1 MQQKNHRRPLAV
13 AVTIALN
20 TAMLSSAWAQSTPP
34 TPNSPTAPASPTT
47 TATPAKPDDK
57 KVEST
62 KPPAKPA
69 DTETIVVTGIRA
81 SLEKS
86 LDVKRDSGANVEVI
100 TAEDVGKMPDKNLAD
115 SLQRLAG
122 VAVRTDY
129 DEAEKVSIRGTNP
142 DMSLILFNGH
152 TVSGGDWFVADQ
164 GSSSRSTSLSLMP
177 SSVLNQAQVYKTSQA
192 NIVDGGLAGTINVTT
207 RKPLDEKKGFGGV
220 VNAGGVYS
228 DLPAKWAHQ
237 LNASLNWKNESNTL
251 GFIGQ
256 VFAEKRFMRRDS
268 VSRFAYGVNSGWGE
282 INTATMLGI
291 TDASLAGTGLRAADL
306 NGVRMPGSMS
316 TEFVESVRDR
326 KGGMFA
332 AQWRPTASLDF
343 TLTGFQSEMN
353 ANNYG
358 RLTSGAMYSMLLG
371 FGGTTGGSTPNSS
384 NGRRVYAQIRNP
396 VIINTVSNYGFPL
409 RVLQSAD
416 IVFPEGTTPQYI
428 GNSEGFYRDG
438 ARATSGFIDL
448 DAKWRVNDNLVIKG
462 LFSTTKGEGETKLD
476 QGATFARFGTGV
488 SYTLGDLH
496 SAPSSRYFNSGSNQP
511 GLNADG
517 TGYQLVSY
525 GAASNITIDKETSY
539 AVDAT
544 YNIMSG
550 ILTTLEAGYR
560 FADHDRDLLRSGP
573 MRRSPIL
580 PTPPAT
586 GYQNYP
592 SNFGS
597 GFNSSGWD
605 NTGFFLTPET
615 LRAFIATQ
623 LKPTSDA
630 FERRVVGEIDMR
642 ERQTAAYLM
651 QNLEGDKWSGNVGLR
666 FVQTK
671 INAQIV
677 NPIPAG
683 RCPLIEPGAPVVP
696 CAAFPTA
703 INTAASSPLL
713 YYDGV
718 PFNPLSPSNLIYYK
732 IPTERT
738 FNDILPSVN
747 LRFELAPKWI
757 ARVGASKTIGRQNY
771 NILGSGF
778 GTPSCTAA
786 GCTVTGPNPNITPL
800 YARNIDLSLGWY
812 FARRSLAMV
821 NVYQSLIKGYVK
833 TGANR
838 QGETIDLLDPSDNI
852 IKPFF
857 INSSSQQGAR
867 IDGFEVIFETPLAWG
882 FGMTA
887 NASSA
892 RTQVEDGRPMVGAS
906 NKAAN
911 LGLYFEDDKMS
922 ARLVYNYRDKY
933 VASSTAPAPTA
944 NSQLTS
950 TILGVVQPAALL
962 WAAPV
967 SNVAFSFNYN
977 LTKALRFSFDATN
990 LLNPTRAQ
998 YRYSPEEQQKLDV
1011 SGRQYFL
1018 TLRYRF

>member
-1 MQQKNHRRPLAV
+1 MILSKKPIVTAISLAILGLSPALV
-13 AVTIALN
+13 LAQVTP
-20 TAMLSSAWAQSTPP
+20 SAQAAADAKKAEEAKKADEAKKAAEAKK
-34 TPNSPTAPASPTT
+34 AP
-47 TATPAKPDDK
+47 
-57 KVEST
+57 E
-62 KPPAKPA
+62 
-69 DTETIVVTGIRA
+69 EIVVTGIRA

-152 TVSGGDWFVADQ
+152 TVSGGDWYVSDQ
-164 GSSSRSTSLSLMP
+164 FSSSRSTSLSLMP

-207 RKPLDEKKGFGGV
+207 RKPLEQKKGFGGV
-220 VNAGGVYS
+220 VNVGGVYS
-228 DLPAKWAHQ
+228 DLPDKWSHQ

-343 TLTGFQSEMN
+343 TLTGFQSEMG

-371 FGGTTGGSTPNSS
+371 YSDPTGGTTPNSS

-416 IVFPEGTTPQYI
+416 IVYPDGTTPQYV

-448 DAKWRVNDNLVIKG
+448 DAKWRINDDLVIKA

-476 QGATFARFGTGV
+476 QGATFARYGTGT
-488 SYTLGDLH
+488 SYRLGDLH
-496 SAPSSRYFNSGSNQP
+496 SAPYSRYFNSGSNQP

-517 TGYQLVSY
+517 TGYRLVSY
-525 GAASNITIDKETSY
+525 GAAGNITIDKETSY
-539 AVDAT
+539 AIDAT

-560 FADHDRDLLRSGP
+560 FADHDRDAFRSGP
-573 MRRSPIL
+573 MRRSPTL
-580 PTPPAT
+580 PTPPGT

-592 SNFGS
+592 SDFGN
-597 GFNSSGWD
+597 GFNGSGWD

-615 LRAFIATQ
+615 LRAFISTQ
-623 LKPTSDA
+623 LKPTSAA
-630 FERRVVGEIDMR
+630 FERRVLNEIDMR
-642 ERQTAAYLM
+642 ERQTAVYLM
-651 QNLEGDKWSGNVGLR
+651 QNLDGDKWSGNVGLR

-671 INAQIV
+671 VNAQIV
-677 NPIPAG
+677 NPVPAG
-683 RCPLIEPGAPVVP
+683 RCSLIEPGATVVP

-703 INTAASSPLL
+703 INTAASSPLI
-713 YYDGV
+713 YYDNV
-718 PFNPLSPSNLIYYK
+718 PFNPLAGTIYYK
-732 IPTERT
+732 VGTERV
-738 FNDILPSVN
+738 FNDLLPSVN

-757 ARVGASKTIGRQNY
+757 ARLGASKTIGRQNY
-771 NILGSGF
+771 NAYGSGF
-778 GTPSCTAA
+778 GTPICNAT
-786 GCTVTGPNPNITPL
+786 GCSVTGPNPNLEPL
-800 YARNIDLSLGWY
+800 TARNIDASLGWY

-821 NVYQSLIKGYVK
+821 NVYQSIIKGYVK

-838 QGETIDLLDPSDNI
+838 QGESIDLLDPADNV

-867 IDGFEVIFETPLAWG
+867 IDGLEVIFETPIAWG

-892 RTQVEDGRPMVGAS
+892 RTRVEDGRPMVGAS

-911 LGLYFEDDKMS
+911 LGLYYEDDKMS
-922 ARLVYNYRDKY
+922 ARLVFNYRDKY
-933 VASSTAPAPTA
+933 VASTTAPAPTA
-944 NSQLTS
+944 NSQSTS
-950 TILGVVQPAALL
+950 TILGVVQPTALT

-967 SNVAFSFNYN
+967 SNVAFSFNYS
-977 LTKALRFSFDATN
+977 LTNALRLSFDATN
-990 LLNPTRAQ
+990 LLNPARAQ
-998 YRYSPEEQQKLDV
+998 YRYSAEEQQKLDV
-1011 SGRQYFL
+1011 SGRQYYV